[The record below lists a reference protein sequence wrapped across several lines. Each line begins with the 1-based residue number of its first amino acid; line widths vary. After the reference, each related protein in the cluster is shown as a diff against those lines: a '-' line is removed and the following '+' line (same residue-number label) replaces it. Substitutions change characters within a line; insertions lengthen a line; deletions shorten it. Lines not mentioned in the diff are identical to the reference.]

1 MEVANWRKWVANWRK
16 GVANRRKGEEQ
27 IWNVNHGE
35 SSWKCSANGS
45 GKLEEE
51 SGKLEEGSGKLEE
64 GSRTNKKCESRRN
77 SLENAVQMEV
87 ANWRKGVANWRKG
100 VVNWRKGEKQLHSR
114 TQCTFASF
122 VSEKVWL
129 HVLTIPI
136 MCTFLHF
143 LWKIFPQSAIEEKFP
158 CFRPF
163 VLPTLYTRGA
173 GNLTKLNINH

>member
-1 MEVANWRKWVANWRK
+1 MW
-16 GVANRRKGEEQ
+16 
-27 IWNVNHGE
+27 ITE
-35 SSWKCSANGS
+35 SPV
-45 GKLEEE
+45 
-51 SGKLEEGSGKLEE
+51 
-64 GSRTNKKCESRRN
+64 
-77 SLENAVQMEV
+77 ENAVQMEV

-100 VVNWRKGEKQLHSR
+100 VANWRKGEKQLHSR

-122 VSEKVWL
+122 VTEKVWL
-129 HVLTIPI
+129 HVWTIPI

-173 GNLTKLNINH
+173 GNLTTIALPSYINWLSSFQVFKHLKHEHLCKAAKICKAWKEVGSEFWLIKLVEIVSLIGGIISLFSLEWHCC